1 VIAMQTFTRVYDS
14 YAQAQQ
20 VVAALEEAG
29 VPSADISLVANRNVD
44 ERFVRDEDDNTEAA
58 VGAGIGAAVGGTAGL
73 LAGLGML
80 AIPGLGP
87 VVAAG
92 WLAATAVG
100 AVAGG
105 ATGGIVG
112 ALVVGALVDAGTSE
126 ADAHVYSESVR
137 RGGTLVTVKTDF
149 DAAEVQEIL
158 DDYEPVDP
166 GARRKEYEAAGWK
179 EYDPDA
185 GEYEFDEEE
194 IDRIRRPYRD

>member
-1 VIAMQTFTRVYDS
+1 
-14 YAQAQQ
+14 
-20 VVAALEEAG
+20 
-29 VPSADISLVANRNVD
+29 
-44 ERFVRDEDDNTEAA
+44 
-58 VGAGIGAAVGGTAGL
+58 VGGTAGL

-105 ATGGIVG
+105 ATGG
-112 ALVVGALVDAGTSE
+112 LVGALVDAGTSE

-137 RGGTLVTVKTDF
+137 RGGSLVTVKTSF
-149 DAAEVQEIL
+149 DPEEVQEIL
-158 DDYEPVDP
+158 DGYAPIDP
-166 GARRKEYEAAGWK
+166 AVRRREYEAAGWK

-185 GEYEFDEEE
+185 EDYEFEDDEIE
-194 IDRIRRPYRD
+194 RMRRPYQS

>member
-1 VIAMQTFTRVYDS
+1 MQTFTRVYDS
-14 YAQAQQ
+14 YDQARQ
-20 VVAALEEAG
+20 VVAALEEIG
-29 VPSADISLVANRNVD
+29 VPAGDISLVANRKVD
-44 ERFVRDEDDNTEAA
+44 ERYVRDEDDNTEAA

-73 LAGLGML
+73 LAGLGIL

-105 ATGGIVG
+105 ATGG
-112 ALVVGALVDAGTSE
+112 LVGALVDAGTSE

-137 RGGTLVTVKTDF
+137 RGGSLVTVKTDF
-149 DAAEVQEIL
+149 DPDEVQEVL
-158 DDYEPVDP
+158 DGYDPVDP
-166 GARRKEYEAAGWK
+166 AARRKEYEAAGWK

-185 GEYEFDEEE
+185 EEYEFEDDEIE
-194 IDRIRRPYRD
+194 RMRRPYRD

>member
-29 VPSADISLVANRNVD
+29 VPSADISLVANRKVD
-44 ERFVRDEDDNTEAA
+44 ERYVRDEDDNTEAA

-112 ALVVGALVDAGTSE
+112 ALVDAGTSE

-149 DAAEVQEIL
+149 DSAEVQEIL
-158 DDYEPVDP
+158 DDYEPIDP
-166 GARRKEYEAAGWK
+166 AARRREYEAAGWK

-185 GEYEFDEEE
+185 GEYEFDDDE
-194 IDRIRRPYRD
+194 IERIRRPYRD